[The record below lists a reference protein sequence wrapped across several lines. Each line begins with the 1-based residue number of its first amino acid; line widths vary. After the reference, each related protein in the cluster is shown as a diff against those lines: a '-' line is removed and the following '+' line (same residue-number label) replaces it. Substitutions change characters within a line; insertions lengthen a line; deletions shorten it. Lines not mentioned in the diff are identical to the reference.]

1 MSSNLTIQD
10 LEEDNFRKDG
20 IGVTIFLSLLCG
32 VGVFGNAH
40 AFLIYTFRFKKTN
53 CRVFVQWL
61 SSVDIVVCVIC
72 IPFEISIVVRNM
84 TFKYAIVCK
93 LFRFL
98 THALVMSSGF
108 MLAVIAIHRKRKL
121 GNPHGRQFTLKRAH
135 IACFVVL
142 IIAGLI
148 SVPSVYFYGAVETG
162 TPDVE
167 RYQCTVD
174 PKHFMS
180 SYFIIFIVFL
190 AVLLNILYIICIIA
204 YSIVI
209 KIITSQINSRFST
222 RLQTNVYLP
231 KSNSDQKEKTRDKTE
246 KPNDSLKYSRDIS
259 FLFIAASTMSY
270 IGYLLT
276 VISFLIDFI
285 NPDTT
290 GSFKSVS
297 AILYRG
303 FFISS
308 AGNPVVYLFLERQFR
323 VECKN
328 VYSKLFGK
336 CCWSK
341 ELTIIV

>member
-1 MSSNLTIQD
+1 MFSNLTIQD
-10 LEEDNFRKDG
+10 LEEDNFRKNG
-20 IGVTIFLSLLCG
+20 IGVTIFLSLLCV

-40 AFLIYTFRFKKTN
+40 AFLIYTFRFKPTN

-61 SSVDIVVCVIC
+61 SSVDIAVCVIC

-84 TFKYAIVCK
+84 TFKYDIVCK
-93 LFRFL
+93 LFRFF
-98 THALVMSSGF
+98 THALVISSGI

-121 GNPHGRQFTLKRAH
+121 GNPHGRQFTLKKAH

-148 SVPSVYFYGAVETG
+148 SVPSVYFYDAVET
-162 TPDVE
+162 PDIE
-167 RYQCTVD
+167 SYQCTVD
-174 PKHFMS
+174 PKYFMA

-190 AVLLNILYIICIIA
+190 AVLLNILYITSIIA

-209 KIITSQINSRFST
+209 KIITSQIKSRFST
-222 RLQTNVYLP
+222 RLQTNMYLAN
-231 KSNSDQKEKTRDKTE
+231 SNNDQKDKTRDKTE
-246 KPNDSLKYSRDIS
+246 KPNDSLKYARDIS
-259 FLFIAASTMSY
+259 FLFIATSTMSY
-270 IGYLLT
+270 VGYLLT

-290 GSFKSVS
+290 GSFKSMS
-297 AILYRG
+297 AIMYRG

-308 AGNPVVYLFLERQFR
+308 AGNPVVYLFLDRQFR

-341 ELTIIV
+341 EITITV